1 MDNEFIVKIG
11 QHNKIALIDL
21 VNEQELFSFYS
32 PQEASD
38 LTIISPDGENLVFY
52 RILGLSF
59 GVFKLEKCL
68 INNLYD

>member
-21 VNEQELFSFYS
+21 VNEQELFSFNS

-38 LTIISPDGENLVFY
+38 LTIS
-52 RILGLSF
+52 
-59 GVFKLEKCL
+59 
-68 INNLYD
+68 